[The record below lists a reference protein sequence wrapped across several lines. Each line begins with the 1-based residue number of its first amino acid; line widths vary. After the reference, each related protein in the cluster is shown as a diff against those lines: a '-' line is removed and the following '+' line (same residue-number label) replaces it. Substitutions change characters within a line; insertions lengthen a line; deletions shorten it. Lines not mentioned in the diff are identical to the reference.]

1 MRDHPNFRGLTVAF
15 RSRLPQ
21 LHRDLAG
28 FGRELA
34 ELLEGAGGVA
44 SANAAEARGG
54 VERARLRVLLTG
66 LIMVSLVTLLAL
78 RAGGAHPHR
87 GNPQSPFE
95 PESKVAACRT

>member
-1 MRDHPNFRGLTVAF
+1 MRDHPNVRGLTAAF

-34 ELLEGAGGVA
+34 ELFGAARGAA
-44 SANAAEARGG
+44 SAYAAEARGG

-66 LIMVSLVTLLAL
+66 LIMVSLVALLAL
-78 RAGGAHPHR
+78 RAGGYPPHR
-87 GNPQSPFE
+87 GSLQLPSG
-95 PESKVAACRT
+95 PESKLAACRT